1 MNKHIEFS
9 LDLSAT
15 DNKIRDRG
23 AIFASKDRGS
33 VSILISVYKYE
44 IKDTDEIKVLSV
56 FENSGNRVFENAI
69 VLNGV
74 ARYDFDTNLITEDDT
89 VTNYVYIKSGDK
101 EADIG
106 GFSFDVRLSEIDR
119 GAEIIKNHYD
129 KNYETLLTDFKNRIN
144 DFINDL
150 GDLNEAYEAISAIQT
165 NIENL
170 SGSLNNKTDYSYVHE
185 LLLGIE
191 LTPGPQGPQGPQGE
205 QGPQGD
211 KGDVGLQG
219 ETGPQ
224 GPQGLP
230 GPQGEIGPR
239 GPEGPQGLQG
249 MTGATG
255 LTGSAGPTGPEG
267 PKGDKGDPGERGPVG
282 EPGPQGPKGIDGLN
296 GQDGKDGASVTI
308 EGTILD
314 LSELPTANESNQG
327 NGYLF
332 NGDLH
337 VSNGTEWENVGRIQG
352 PKGDKGN
359 PGEKGDIGERG
370 PQGLTGTQG
379 EVGPQ
384 GPRGYTGDSVYETWL
399 TRPGN
404 EGKSVDEFLDSI
416 KGEKGET
423 GAQGAQ
429 GLQGPEGEKGED
441 GVGIPQ
447 TISKSGDTVTLSDM
461 GGSISLTDYAKAS
474 QVLTNVP
481 SDAKFTDT
489 VYTHPS
495 SHPASMITESSIKRF
510 VTDTEKANWDS
521 KTDDATVNA
530 HISEEDNP
538 HAVTK
543 AQVGLANVDNVKQAT
558 KTEFDTHNSDTAKHI
573 TASERSNWNSKQ
585 NALGFTPENISNKS
599 KANGYASLDANGK
612 VPASELPS
620 YVDDV
625 VEATTLANLPTTGE
639 TGKIYVTT
647 NDNKT
652 YRWSGTAYVE
662 ISVSLALGTTSSTA
676 YRGDLGNTAYSHS
689 QVTGNPH
696 GTTKAQIGLGN
707 VDNTSDANKPIS
719 TAMQTELDK
728 KVNSSQVLTD
738 VPANAKFTDTI
749 YSHPSTHPASMI
761 VETSTKRF
769 VTDSEKAIWN
779 AKANTSAATTSSDGL
794 MSKEDKD
801 KLNGIATGAQVNRTI
816 ATQSEA
822 ESGTNNTTDMTPL
835 RTKQAITKQSM
846 VVVNHGTNPS
856 TERPTG
862 ALAVY
867 WIGTVEPTNATDNDL
882 WIGG

>member
-150 GDLNEAYEAISAIQT
+150 DDLNGAYEAISAIQT

-205 QGPQGD
+205 QGYKGD

-352 PKGDKGN
+352 PKGDKGD
-359 PGEKGDIGERG
+359 PGEKGATGERG

-423 GAQGAQ
+423 GAQGIQ

-481 SDAKFTDT
+481 LDAKFTDT
-489 VYTHPS
+489 TYTHPS
-495 SHPASMITESSIKRF
+495 S
-510 VTDTEKANWDS
+510 
-521 KTDDATVNA
+521 
-530 HISEEDNP
+530 
-538 HAVTK
+538 
-543 AQVGLANVDNVKQAT
+543 
-558 KTEFDTHNSDTAKHI
+558 
-573 TASERSNWNSKQ
+573 
-585 NALGFTPENISNKS
+585 
-599 KANGYASLDANGK
+599 
-612 VPASELPS
+612 
-620 YVDDV
+620 
-625 VEATTLANLPTTGE
+625 
-639 TGKIYVTT
+639 
-647 NDNKT
+647 
-652 YRWSGTAYVE
+652 
-662 ISVSLALGTTSSTA
+662 
-676 YRGDLGNTAYSHS
+676 
-689 QVTGNPH
+689 
-696 GTTKAQIGLGN
+696 
-707 VDNTSDANKPIS
+707 
-719 TAMQTELDK
+719 
-728 KVNSSQVLTD
+728 
-738 VPANAKFTDTI
+738 
-749 YSHPSTHPASMI
+749 HPASMI

-816 ATQSEA
+816 TTQSEA

-835 RTKQAITKQSM
+835 RTKQAITKQAM
-846 VVVNHGTNPS
+846 VVVNHDTNAS

-867 WIGTVEPTNATDNDL
+867 WIGAVEPTNATDNDL

>member
-150 GDLNEAYEAISAIQT
+150 GDLNGAYEAISAIQT

-205 QGPQGD
+205 QGYKGD

-255 LTGSAGPTGPEG
+255 LTGPAGPTGPEG

-352 PKGDKGN
+352 PKGDKGD
-359 PGEKGDIGERG
+359 PGEKGATGERG

-481 SDAKFTDT
+481 LDAKFTDT
-489 VYTHPS
+489 TYTHPS
-495 SHPASMITESSIKRF
+495 S
-510 VTDTEKANWDS
+510 
-521 KTDDATVNA
+521 
-530 HISEEDNP
+530 
-538 HAVTK
+538 
-543 AQVGLANVDNVKQAT
+543 
-558 KTEFDTHNSDTAKHI
+558 
-573 TASERSNWNSKQ
+573 
-585 NALGFTPENISNKS
+585 
-599 KANGYASLDANGK
+599 
-612 VPASELPS
+612 
-620 YVDDV
+620 
-625 VEATTLANLPTTGE
+625 
-639 TGKIYVTT
+639 
-647 NDNKT
+647 
-652 YRWSGTAYVE
+652 
-662 ISVSLALGTTSSTA
+662 
-676 YRGDLGNTAYSHS
+676 
-689 QVTGNPH
+689 
-696 GTTKAQIGLGN
+696 
-707 VDNTSDANKPIS
+707 
-719 TAMQTELDK
+719 
-728 KVNSSQVLTD
+728 
-738 VPANAKFTDTI
+738 
-749 YSHPSTHPASMI
+749 HPASMI

-816 ATQSEA
+816 TTQSEA

-835 RTKQAITKQSM
+835 RTKQAITKQAM
-846 VVVNHGTNPS
+846 VVVNHDTNAS
-856 TERPTG
+856 IERPTG

-867 WIGTVEPTNATDNDL
+867 WIGAVEPTNAADNDL

>member
-150 GDLNEAYEAISAIQT
+150 GDLNGAYEAISAIQT

-205 QGPQGD
+205 QGYKGD

-352 PKGDKGN
+352 PKGDKGD
-359 PGEKGDIGERG
+359 PGEKGATGERG
-370 PQGLTGTQG
+370 PQGLTGAQG

-423 GAQGAQ
+423 GAQGAQGAQ

-481 SDAKFTDT
+481 LDAKFTDT
-489 VYTHPS
+489 TYTHPS
-495 SHPASMITESSIKRF
+495 S
-510 VTDTEKANWDS
+510 
-521 KTDDATVNA
+521 
-530 HISEEDNP
+530 
-538 HAVTK
+538 
-543 AQVGLANVDNVKQAT
+543 
-558 KTEFDTHNSDTAKHI
+558 
-573 TASERSNWNSKQ
+573 
-585 NALGFTPENISNKS
+585 
-599 KANGYASLDANGK
+599 
-612 VPASELPS
+612 
-620 YVDDV
+620 
-625 VEATTLANLPTTGE
+625 
-639 TGKIYVTT
+639 
-647 NDNKT
+647 
-652 YRWSGTAYVE
+652 
-662 ISVSLALGTTSSTA
+662 
-676 YRGDLGNTAYSHS
+676 
-689 QVTGNPH
+689 
-696 GTTKAQIGLGN
+696 
-707 VDNTSDANKPIS
+707 
-719 TAMQTELDK
+719 
-728 KVNSSQVLTD
+728 
-738 VPANAKFTDTI
+738 
-749 YSHPSTHPASMI
+749 HPASMI

-816 ATQSEA
+816 TTQSEA

-835 RTKQAITKQSM
+835 RTKQAITKQAM

-867 WIGTVEPTNATDNDL
+867 WIGAVEPTNATDNDL

>member
-150 GDLNEAYEAISAIQT
+150 GDLNGAYEAISAIQT

-191 LTPGPQGPQGPQGE
+191 LTPGPQGPQGPRGE
-205 QGPQGD
+205 QGYKGD

-267 PKGDKGDPGERGPVG
+267 PKGDKGDPGERGPQG
-282 EPGPQGPKGIDGLN
+282 LQGPKGPKGIDGLN

-332 NGDLH
+332 NGDLY

-352 PKGDKGN
+352 PKGDKGER
-359 PGEKGDIGERG
+359 GEKGDTGERG
-370 PQGLTGTQG
+370 LQGLTGAQG

-416 KGEKGET
+416 KGAKGET

-429 GLQGPEGEKGED
+429 GLQGPEGEKGEKGED

-461 GGSISLTDYAKAS
+461 GGSISLTDYAKSS

-481 SDAKFTDT
+481 LDAKFTDT
-489 VYTHPS
+489 TYTHPS
-495 SHPASMITESSIKRF
+495 S
-510 VTDTEKANWDS
+510 
-521 KTDDATVNA
+521 
-530 HISEEDNP
+530 
-538 HAVTK
+538 
-543 AQVGLANVDNVKQAT
+543 
-558 KTEFDTHNSDTAKHI
+558 
-573 TASERSNWNSKQ
+573 
-585 NALGFTPENISNKS
+585 
-599 KANGYASLDANGK
+599 
-612 VPASELPS
+612 
-620 YVDDV
+620 
-625 VEATTLANLPTTGE
+625 
-639 TGKIYVTT
+639 
-647 NDNKT
+647 
-652 YRWSGTAYVE
+652 
-662 ISVSLALGTTSSTA
+662 
-676 YRGDLGNTAYSHS
+676 
-689 QVTGNPH
+689 
-696 GTTKAQIGLGN
+696 
-707 VDNTSDANKPIS
+707 
-719 TAMQTELDK
+719 
-728 KVNSSQVLTD
+728 
-738 VPANAKFTDTI
+738 
-749 YSHPSTHPASMI
+749 HPASMI

-816 ATQSEA
+816 TTQSEA

-835 RTKQAITKQSM
+835 RTKQAITKQAM
-846 VVVNHGTNPS
+846 VVVNHDTNAS

-867 WIGTVEPTNATDNDL
+867 WIGAVEPTNATDNDL

>member
-150 GDLNEAYEAISAIQT
+150 GDLNGAYEAISAIQT

-205 QGPQGD
+205 QGYKGD

-352 PKGDKGN
+352 PKGDKGD
-359 PGEKGDIGERG
+359 PGEKGATGERG

-429 GLQGPEGEKGED
+429 GAQGLQGPEGEKGED

-461 GGSISLTDYAKAS
+461 GGSISLTDYAKSS

-481 SDAKFTDT
+481 LDAKFTDT
-489 VYTHPS
+489 TYTHPS
-495 SHPASMITESSIKRF
+495 S
-510 VTDTEKANWDS
+510 
-521 KTDDATVNA
+521 
-530 HISEEDNP
+530 
-538 HAVTK
+538 
-543 AQVGLANVDNVKQAT
+543 
-558 KTEFDTHNSDTAKHI
+558 
-573 TASERSNWNSKQ
+573 
-585 NALGFTPENISNKS
+585 
-599 KANGYASLDANGK
+599 
-612 VPASELPS
+612 
-620 YVDDV
+620 
-625 VEATTLANLPTTGE
+625 
-639 TGKIYVTT
+639 
-647 NDNKT
+647 
-652 YRWSGTAYVE
+652 
-662 ISVSLALGTTSSTA
+662 
-676 YRGDLGNTAYSHS
+676 
-689 QVTGNPH
+689 
-696 GTTKAQIGLGN
+696 
-707 VDNTSDANKPIS
+707 
-719 TAMQTELDK
+719 
-728 KVNSSQVLTD
+728 
-738 VPANAKFTDTI
+738 
-749 YSHPSTHPASMI
+749 HPASMI

-822 ESGTNNTTDMTPL
+822 ESGTNNTADMTPL

-867 WIGTVEPTNATDNDL
+867 WIGAVEPTNATDNDL

>member
-150 GDLNEAYEAISAIQT
+150 GDLNGAYEAISAIQT

-205 QGPQGD
+205 QGYKGD

-332 NGDLH
+332 NGDLY

-352 PKGDKGN
+352 PKGDKGD
-359 PGEKGDIGERG
+359 PGEKGDTGERG

-429 GLQGPEGEKGED
+429 GLQGLEGEKGED

-481 SDAKFTDT
+481 LDAKFTDT
-489 VYTHPS
+489 TYTHPS
-495 SHPASMITESSIKRF
+495 S
-510 VTDTEKANWDS
+510 
-521 KTDDATVNA
+521 
-530 HISEEDNP
+530 
-538 HAVTK
+538 
-543 AQVGLANVDNVKQAT
+543 
-558 KTEFDTHNSDTAKHI
+558 
-573 TASERSNWNSKQ
+573 
-585 NALGFTPENISNKS
+585 
-599 KANGYASLDANGK
+599 
-612 VPASELPS
+612 
-620 YVDDV
+620 
-625 VEATTLANLPTTGE
+625 
-639 TGKIYVTT
+639 
-647 NDNKT
+647 
-652 YRWSGTAYVE
+652 
-662 ISVSLALGTTSSTA
+662 
-676 YRGDLGNTAYSHS
+676 
-689 QVTGNPH
+689 
-696 GTTKAQIGLGN
+696 
-707 VDNTSDANKPIS
+707 
-719 TAMQTELDK
+719 
-728 KVNSSQVLTD
+728 
-738 VPANAKFTDTI
+738 
-749 YSHPSTHPASMI
+749 HPASMI

-816 ATQSEA
+816 TTQSEA

-835 RTKQAITKQSM
+835 RTKQAITKQAM
-846 VVVNHGTNPS
+846 VVVNHDTNAS

-867 WIGTVEPTNATDNDL
+867 WIGAVEPTNATDNDL

>member
-150 GDLNEAYEAISAIQT
+150 GDLNGAYEAISAIQT

-191 LTPGPQGPQGPQGE
+191 LTPGPQGPQGPRGE
-205 QGPQGD
+205 QGYKGD

-267 PKGDKGDPGERGPVG
+267 PKGDKGDPGEQGPVG

-352 PKGDKGN
+352 PKGDKGD
-359 PGEKGDIGERG
+359 PGEKGATGERG

-429 GLQGPEGEKGED
+429 GAQGLQGPEGEKGED

-481 SDAKFTDT
+481 LDAKFTDT
-489 VYTHPS
+489 TYTHPS
-495 SHPASMITESSIKRF
+495 S
-510 VTDTEKANWDS
+510 
-521 KTDDATVNA
+521 
-530 HISEEDNP
+530 
-538 HAVTK
+538 
-543 AQVGLANVDNVKQAT
+543 
-558 KTEFDTHNSDTAKHI
+558 
-573 TASERSNWNSKQ
+573 
-585 NALGFTPENISNKS
+585 
-599 KANGYASLDANGK
+599 
-612 VPASELPS
+612 
-620 YVDDV
+620 
-625 VEATTLANLPTTGE
+625 
-639 TGKIYVTT
+639 
-647 NDNKT
+647 
-652 YRWSGTAYVE
+652 
-662 ISVSLALGTTSSTA
+662 
-676 YRGDLGNTAYSHS
+676 
-689 QVTGNPH
+689 
-696 GTTKAQIGLGN
+696 
-707 VDNTSDANKPIS
+707 
-719 TAMQTELDK
+719 
-728 KVNSSQVLTD
+728 
-738 VPANAKFTDTI
+738 
-749 YSHPSTHPASMI
+749 HPASMI

-822 ESGTNNTTDMTPL
+822 ESGTNNTADMTPL

-867 WIGTVEPTNATDNDL
+867 WIGAVEPTNATDNDL

>member
-150 GDLNEAYEAISAIQT
+150 GDLNGAYEAISAIQT

-191 LTPGPQGPQGPQGE
+191 LTPGPQGPQGPRGE
-205 QGPQGD
+205 QGYKGD

-267 PKGDKGDPGERGPVG
+267 PKGDKGDPGEQ
-282 EPGPQGPKGIDGLN
+282 GPQGLQGPKGDKGIDGLN

-332 NGDLH
+332 NGDLY

-370 PQGLTGTQG
+370 LQGLTGVQG

-416 KGEKGET
+416 KGAKGET

-429 GLQGPEGEKGED
+429 GLQGPEGEKGKD

-481 SDAKFTDT
+481 LDAKFTDT
-489 VYTHPS
+489 TYTHPS
-495 SHPASMITESSIKRF
+495 S
-510 VTDTEKANWDS
+510 
-521 KTDDATVNA
+521 
-530 HISEEDNP
+530 
-538 HAVTK
+538 
-543 AQVGLANVDNVKQAT
+543 
-558 KTEFDTHNSDTAKHI
+558 
-573 TASERSNWNSKQ
+573 
-585 NALGFTPENISNKS
+585 
-599 KANGYASLDANGK
+599 
-612 VPASELPS
+612 
-620 YVDDV
+620 
-625 VEATTLANLPTTGE
+625 
-639 TGKIYVTT
+639 
-647 NDNKT
+647 
-652 YRWSGTAYVE
+652 
-662 ISVSLALGTTSSTA
+662 
-676 YRGDLGNTAYSHS
+676 
-689 QVTGNPH
+689 
-696 GTTKAQIGLGN
+696 
-707 VDNTSDANKPIS
+707 
-719 TAMQTELDK
+719 
-728 KVNSSQVLTD
+728 
-738 VPANAKFTDTI
+738 
-749 YSHPSTHPASMI
+749 HPASMI

-816 ATQSEA
+816 TTQSEA

-835 RTKQAITKQSM
+835 RTKQAITKQAM
-846 VVVNHGTNPS
+846 VVVNHDTNAS

-867 WIGTVEPTNATDNDL
+867 WIGAVEPTNATDNDL

>member
-150 GDLNEAYEAISAIQT
+150 GDLNGAYEAISAIQT

-205 QGPQGD
+205 QGYKGD

-352 PKGDKGN
+352 PKGDKGD
-359 PGEKGDIGERG
+359 PGEKGDTGERG

-423 GAQGAQ
+423 GAQGIQ
-429 GLQGPEGEKGED
+429 GLQGPEGDKGED

-481 SDAKFTDT
+481 LDAKFTDT
-489 VYTHPS
+489 TYTHPS
-495 SHPASMITESSIKRF
+495 S
-510 VTDTEKANWDS
+510 
-521 KTDDATVNA
+521 
-530 HISEEDNP
+530 
-538 HAVTK
+538 
-543 AQVGLANVDNVKQAT
+543 
-558 KTEFDTHNSDTAKHI
+558 
-573 TASERSNWNSKQ
+573 
-585 NALGFTPENISNKS
+585 
-599 KANGYASLDANGK
+599 
-612 VPASELPS
+612 
-620 YVDDV
+620 
-625 VEATTLANLPTTGE
+625 
-639 TGKIYVTT
+639 
-647 NDNKT
+647 
-652 YRWSGTAYVE
+652 
-662 ISVSLALGTTSSTA
+662 
-676 YRGDLGNTAYSHS
+676 
-689 QVTGNPH
+689 
-696 GTTKAQIGLGN
+696 
-707 VDNTSDANKPIS
+707 
-719 TAMQTELDK
+719 
-728 KVNSSQVLTD
+728 
-738 VPANAKFTDTI
+738 
-749 YSHPSTHPASMI
+749 HPASMI

-779 AKANTSAATTSSDGL
+779 DKANTSAATTSSDGL

-816 ATQSEA
+816 TTQSEA

-835 RTKQAITKQSM
+835 RTKQAITKQAM
-846 VVVNHGTNPS
+846 VVVNHDTNAS

-867 WIGTVEPTNATDNDL
+867 WIGAVEPTNATDNDL

>member
-150 GDLNEAYEAISAIQT
+150 GDLNGAYEAISAIQT

-205 QGPQGD
+205 QGYKGD

-255 LTGSAGPTGPEG
+255 LTGPAGPTGPEG

-352 PKGDKGN
+352 PKGDKGD
-359 PGEKGDIGERG
+359 PGEKGATGERG

-461 GGSISLTDYAKAS
+461 GGSISLTDYAKSS

-481 SDAKFTDT
+481 LDAKFTDT
-489 VYTHPS
+489 TYTHPS
-495 SHPASMITESSIKRF
+495 S
-510 VTDTEKANWDS
+510 
-521 KTDDATVNA
+521 
-530 HISEEDNP
+530 
-538 HAVTK
+538 
-543 AQVGLANVDNVKQAT
+543 
-558 KTEFDTHNSDTAKHI
+558 
-573 TASERSNWNSKQ
+573 
-585 NALGFTPENISNKS
+585 
-599 KANGYASLDANGK
+599 
-612 VPASELPS
+612 
-620 YVDDV
+620 
-625 VEATTLANLPTTGE
+625 
-639 TGKIYVTT
+639 
-647 NDNKT
+647 
-652 YRWSGTAYVE
+652 
-662 ISVSLALGTTSSTA
+662 
-676 YRGDLGNTAYSHS
+676 
-689 QVTGNPH
+689 
-696 GTTKAQIGLGN
+696 
-707 VDNTSDANKPIS
+707 
-719 TAMQTELDK
+719 
-728 KVNSSQVLTD
+728 
-738 VPANAKFTDTI
+738 
-749 YSHPSTHPASMI
+749 HPASMI

-816 ATQSEA
+816 TTQSEA

-835 RTKQAITKQSM
+835 RTKQAITKQAM
-846 VVVNHGTNPS
+846 VVVNHDTNAS

-867 WIGTVEPTNATDNDL
+867 WIGAVEPTNATDNDL

>member
-150 GDLNEAYEAISAIQT
+150 GDLNGAYEAISAIQT

-205 QGPQGD
+205 QGYKGD

-352 PKGDKGN
+352 PKGDKGD
-359 PGEKGDIGERG
+359 PGEKGDTGERG

-384 GPRGYTGDSVYETWL
+384 GPRGYSGDSVYETWL

-481 SDAKFTDT
+481 LDAKFTDT
-489 VYTHPS
+489 TYTHPS
-495 SHPASMITESSIKRF
+495 S
-510 VTDTEKANWDS
+510 
-521 KTDDATVNA
+521 
-530 HISEEDNP
+530 
-538 HAVTK
+538 
-543 AQVGLANVDNVKQAT
+543 
-558 KTEFDTHNSDTAKHI
+558 
-573 TASERSNWNSKQ
+573 
-585 NALGFTPENISNKS
+585 
-599 KANGYASLDANGK
+599 
-612 VPASELPS
+612 
-620 YVDDV
+620 
-625 VEATTLANLPTTGE
+625 
-639 TGKIYVTT
+639 
-647 NDNKT
+647 
-652 YRWSGTAYVE
+652 
-662 ISVSLALGTTSSTA
+662 
-676 YRGDLGNTAYSHS
+676 
-689 QVTGNPH
+689 
-696 GTTKAQIGLGN
+696 
-707 VDNTSDANKPIS
+707 
-719 TAMQTELDK
+719 
-728 KVNSSQVLTD
+728 
-738 VPANAKFTDTI
+738 
-749 YSHPSTHPASMI
+749 HPASMI

-779 AKANTSAATTSSDGL
+779 DKANTSAATTSSDGL

-816 ATQSEA
+816 TTQSEA

-835 RTKQAITKQSM
+835 RTKQAITKQAM
-846 VVVNHGTNPS
+846 VVVNHDTNAS

-867 WIGTVEPTNATDNDL
+867 WIGAVEPTNATDNDL

>member
-1 MNKHIEFS
+1 
-9 LDLSAT
+9 
-15 DNKIRDRG
+15 
-23 AIFASKDRGS
+23 
-33 VSILISVYKYE
+33 
-44 IKDTDEIKVLSV
+44 
-56 FENSGNRVFENAI
+56 
-69 VLNGV
+69 
-74 ARYDFDTNLITEDDT
+74 
-89 VTNYVYIKSGDK
+89 
-101 EADIG
+101 
-106 GFSFDVRLSEIDR
+106 
-119 GAEIIKNHYD
+119 
-129 KNYETLLTDFKNRIN
+129 
-144 DFINDL
+144 
-150 GDLNEAYEAISAIQT
+150 
-165 NIENL
+165 
-170 SGSLNNKTDYSYVHE
+170 
-185 LLLGIE
+185 
-191 LTPGPQGPQGPQGE
+191 
-205 QGPQGD
+205 
-211 KGDVGLQG
+211 
-219 ETGPQ
+219 
-224 GPQGLP
+224 
-230 GPQGEIGPR
+230 
-239 GPEGPQGLQG
+239 

-255 LTGSAGPTGPEG
+255 LTGPAGPTGPEG

-352 PKGDKGN
+352 PKGDKGD
-359 PGEKGDIGERG
+359 PGEKGATGERG

-461 GGSISLTDYAKAS
+461 GGSISLTDYAKSS

-481 SDAKFTDT
+481 LDAKFTDT
-489 VYTHPS
+489 TYTHPS
-495 SHPASMITESSIKRF
+495 S
-510 VTDTEKANWDS
+510 
-521 KTDDATVNA
+521 
-530 HISEEDNP
+530 
-538 HAVTK
+538 
-543 AQVGLANVDNVKQAT
+543 
-558 KTEFDTHNSDTAKHI
+558 
-573 TASERSNWNSKQ
+573 
-585 NALGFTPENISNKS
+585 
-599 KANGYASLDANGK
+599 
-612 VPASELPS
+612 
-620 YVDDV
+620 
-625 VEATTLANLPTTGE
+625 
-639 TGKIYVTT
+639 
-647 NDNKT
+647 
-652 YRWSGTAYVE
+652 
-662 ISVSLALGTTSSTA
+662 
-676 YRGDLGNTAYSHS
+676 
-689 QVTGNPH
+689 
-696 GTTKAQIGLGN
+696 
-707 VDNTSDANKPIS
+707 
-719 TAMQTELDK
+719 
-728 KVNSSQVLTD
+728 
-738 VPANAKFTDTI
+738 
-749 YSHPSTHPASMI
+749 HPASMI

-816 ATQSEA
+816 TTQSEA

-835 RTKQAITKQSM
+835 RTKQAITKQAM
-846 VVVNHGTNPS
+846 VVVNHDTNAS

-867 WIGTVEPTNATDNDL
+867 WIGAVEPTNATDNDL

>member
-150 GDLNEAYEAISAIQT
+150 GDLNGAYEAISAIQT

-205 QGPQGD
+205 QGYKGD

-267 PKGDKGDPGERGPVG
+267 PKGDKGDPGEQGPVG

-352 PKGDKGN
+352 PKGDKGD
-359 PGEKGDIGERG
+359 PGEKGATGERG

-481 SDAKFTDT
+481 LDAKFTDT
-489 VYTHPS
+489 TYTHPS
-495 SHPASMITESSIKRF
+495 S
-510 VTDTEKANWDS
+510 
-521 KTDDATVNA
+521 
-530 HISEEDNP
+530 
-538 HAVTK
+538 
-543 AQVGLANVDNVKQAT
+543 
-558 KTEFDTHNSDTAKHI
+558 
-573 TASERSNWNSKQ
+573 
-585 NALGFTPENISNKS
+585 
-599 KANGYASLDANGK
+599 
-612 VPASELPS
+612 
-620 YVDDV
+620 
-625 VEATTLANLPTTGE
+625 
-639 TGKIYVTT
+639 
-647 NDNKT
+647 
-652 YRWSGTAYVE
+652 
-662 ISVSLALGTTSSTA
+662 
-676 YRGDLGNTAYSHS
+676 
-689 QVTGNPH
+689 
-696 GTTKAQIGLGN
+696 
-707 VDNTSDANKPIS
+707 
-719 TAMQTELDK
+719 
-728 KVNSSQVLTD
+728 
-738 VPANAKFTDTI
+738 
-749 YSHPSTHPASMI
+749 HPASMI

-816 ATQSEA
+816 TTQSEA

-835 RTKQAITKQSM
+835 RTKQAITKQAM
-846 VVVNHGTNPS
+846 VVVNHDTNAS

-867 WIGTVEPTNATDNDL
+867 WIGAVEPTNATDNDL

>member
-150 GDLNEAYEAISAIQT
+150 GDLNGAYEAISAIQT

-191 LTPGPQGPQGPQGE
+191 LTPGPQGPQGPRGE
-205 QGPQGD
+205 QGYKGD

-267 PKGDKGDPGERGPVG
+267 PKGDKGDPGERGPQG
-282 EPGPQGPKGIDGLN
+282 LQGPKGPKGIDGLN

-332 NGDLH
+332 NGDLY

-352 PKGDKGN
+352 PKGDKGER
-359 PGEKGDIGERG
+359 GEKGDTGERG
-370 PQGLTGTQG
+370 LQGLTGAQG

-404 EGKSVDEFLDSI
+404 ESKSVDEFLDSI
-416 KGEKGET
+416 KGAKGET

-461 GGSISLTDYAKAS
+461 GGSISLTDYAKSS

-481 SDAKFTDT
+481 LDAKFTDT
-489 VYTHPS
+489 TYTHPS
-495 SHPASMITESSIKRF
+495 S
-510 VTDTEKANWDS
+510 
-521 KTDDATVNA
+521 
-530 HISEEDNP
+530 
-538 HAVTK
+538 
-543 AQVGLANVDNVKQAT
+543 
-558 KTEFDTHNSDTAKHI
+558 
-573 TASERSNWNSKQ
+573 
-585 NALGFTPENISNKS
+585 
-599 KANGYASLDANGK
+599 
-612 VPASELPS
+612 
-620 YVDDV
+620 
-625 VEATTLANLPTTGE
+625 
-639 TGKIYVTT
+639 
-647 NDNKT
+647 
-652 YRWSGTAYVE
+652 
-662 ISVSLALGTTSSTA
+662 
-676 YRGDLGNTAYSHS
+676 
-689 QVTGNPH
+689 
-696 GTTKAQIGLGN
+696 
-707 VDNTSDANKPIS
+707 
-719 TAMQTELDK
+719 
-728 KVNSSQVLTD
+728 
-738 VPANAKFTDTI
+738 
-749 YSHPSTHPASMI
+749 HPASMI

-816 ATQSEA
+816 TTQSEA

-835 RTKQAITKQSM
+835 RTKQAITKQAM
-846 VVVNHGTNPS
+846 VVVNHDTNAS

-867 WIGTVEPTNATDNDL
+867 WIGAVEPTNATDNDL

>member
-144 DFINDL
+144 DFIDDL
-150 GDLNEAYEAISAIQT
+150 GDLNGAYEAISAIQT

-205 QGPQGD
+205 QGYKGD

-359 PGEKGDIGERG
+359 PGEKGATGERG

-384 GPRGYTGDSVYETWL
+384 GPRGYSGDSVYETWL

-429 GLQGPEGEKGED
+429 GFQGPEGEKGED

-481 SDAKFTDT
+481 LDAKFTDT
-489 VYTHPS
+489 TYTHPS
-495 SHPASMITESSIKRF
+495 S
-510 VTDTEKANWDS
+510 
-521 KTDDATVNA
+521 
-530 HISEEDNP
+530 
-538 HAVTK
+538 
-543 AQVGLANVDNVKQAT
+543 
-558 KTEFDTHNSDTAKHI
+558 
-573 TASERSNWNSKQ
+573 
-585 NALGFTPENISNKS
+585 
-599 KANGYASLDANGK
+599 
-612 VPASELPS
+612 
-620 YVDDV
+620 
-625 VEATTLANLPTTGE
+625 
-639 TGKIYVTT
+639 
-647 NDNKT
+647 
-652 YRWSGTAYVE
+652 
-662 ISVSLALGTTSSTA
+662 
-676 YRGDLGNTAYSHS
+676 
-689 QVTGNPH
+689 
-696 GTTKAQIGLGN
+696 
-707 VDNTSDANKPIS
+707 
-719 TAMQTELDK
+719 
-728 KVNSSQVLTD
+728 
-738 VPANAKFTDTI
+738 
-749 YSHPSTHPASMI
+749 HPASMI

-779 AKANTSAATTSSDGL
+779 DKANTSAATTSSDGL

-816 ATQSEA
+816 TTQSEA

-835 RTKQAITKQSM
+835 RTKQAITKQAM
-846 VVVNHGTNPS
+846 VVVNHDTNAS

-867 WIGTVEPTNATDNDL
+867 WIGAVEPTNATDNDL

>member
-150 GDLNEAYEAISAIQT
+150 GDLNGAYEAISAIQT

-191 LTPGPQGPQGPQGE
+191 LTPGPQGPQGPRGE
-205 QGPQGD
+205 QGYKGD

-267 PKGDKGDPGERGPVG
+267 PKGDKGDPGERGPQG
-282 EPGPQGPKGIDGLN
+282 LQGPKGPKGIDGLN

-308 EGTILD
+308 KGTILD

-337 VSNGTEWENVGRIQG
+337 VSNGAEWENVGRIQG
-352 PKGDKGN
+352 PKGDKGD
-359 PGEKGDIGERG
+359 PGEKGATGERG

-429 GLQGPEGEKGED
+429 GLQGSEGEKGED

-481 SDAKFTDT
+481 LDAKFTDT
-489 VYTHPS
+489 TYTHPS
-495 SHPASMITESSIKRF
+495 S
-510 VTDTEKANWDS
+510 
-521 KTDDATVNA
+521 
-530 HISEEDNP
+530 
-538 HAVTK
+538 
-543 AQVGLANVDNVKQAT
+543 
-558 KTEFDTHNSDTAKHI
+558 
-573 TASERSNWNSKQ
+573 
-585 NALGFTPENISNKS
+585 
-599 KANGYASLDANGK
+599 
-612 VPASELPS
+612 
-620 YVDDV
+620 
-625 VEATTLANLPTTGE
+625 
-639 TGKIYVTT
+639 
-647 NDNKT
+647 
-652 YRWSGTAYVE
+652 
-662 ISVSLALGTTSSTA
+662 
-676 YRGDLGNTAYSHS
+676 
-689 QVTGNPH
+689 
-696 GTTKAQIGLGN
+696 
-707 VDNTSDANKPIS
+707 
-719 TAMQTELDK
+719 
-728 KVNSSQVLTD
+728 
-738 VPANAKFTDTI
+738 
-749 YSHPSTHPASMI
+749 HPASMI

-816 ATQSEA
+816 TTQSEA

-835 RTKQAITKQSM
+835 RTKQAITKQAM
-846 VVVNHGTNPS
+846 VVVNHDTNAS

-867 WIGTVEPTNATDNDL
+867 WIGAVEPTNATDNDL

>member
-150 GDLNEAYEAISAIQT
+150 GDLNGAYEAISAIQT

-205 QGPQGD
+205 QGYKGD

-267 PKGDKGDPGERGPVG
+267 PKGDKGDPGERGPQG
-282 EPGPQGPKGIDGLN
+282 LQGPKGDKGIDGLN

-332 NGDLH
+332 NGDLY

-352 PKGDKGN
+352 PKGDKGER
-359 PGEKGDIGERG
+359 GEKGDTGERG
-370 PQGLTGTQG
+370 LQGLTGAQG

-404 EGKSVDEFLDSI
+404 ESKSVDEFLDSI
-416 KGEKGET
+416 KGAKGET

-429 GLQGPEGEKGED
+429 GLQGPEGEKGKD

-447 TISKSGDTVTLSDM
+447 TISKSGDTVTLSDI

-481 SDAKFTDT
+481 LDAKFTDT
-489 VYTHPS
+489 TYTHPS
-495 SHPASMITESSIKRF
+495 S
-510 VTDTEKANWDS
+510 
-521 KTDDATVNA
+521 
-530 HISEEDNP
+530 
-538 HAVTK
+538 
-543 AQVGLANVDNVKQAT
+543 
-558 KTEFDTHNSDTAKHI
+558 
-573 TASERSNWNSKQ
+573 
-585 NALGFTPENISNKS
+585 
-599 KANGYASLDANGK
+599 
-612 VPASELPS
+612 
-620 YVDDV
+620 
-625 VEATTLANLPTTGE
+625 
-639 TGKIYVTT
+639 
-647 NDNKT
+647 
-652 YRWSGTAYVE
+652 
-662 ISVSLALGTTSSTA
+662 
-676 YRGDLGNTAYSHS
+676 
-689 QVTGNPH
+689 
-696 GTTKAQIGLGN
+696 
-707 VDNTSDANKPIS
+707 
-719 TAMQTELDK
+719 
-728 KVNSSQVLTD
+728 
-738 VPANAKFTDTI
+738 
-749 YSHPSTHPASMI
+749 HPASMI

-816 ATQSEA
+816 TTQSEA

-835 RTKQAITKQSM
+835 RTKQAITKQAM
-846 VVVNHGTNPS
+846 VVVNHDTNAS

-867 WIGTVEPTNATDNDL
+867 WIGAVEPTNATDNDL

>member
-150 GDLNEAYEAISAIQT
+150 GDLNGAYEAISAIQT

-191 LTPGPQGPQGPQGE
+191 LTPGPQGPQGPRGE
-205 QGPQGD
+205 QGYKGD

-267 PKGDKGDPGERGPVG
+267 PKGDKGDPGERGPQG
-282 EPGPQGPKGIDGLN
+282 LQGPKGPKGIDGLN

-332 NGDLH
+332 NGDLY

-352 PKGDKGN
+352 PKGDKGER
-359 PGEKGDIGERG
+359 GEKGDTGERG
-370 PQGLTGTQG
+370 PQGLTGVQG

-429 GLQGPEGEKGED
+429 GLQGPEGEKGKD

-481 SDAKFTDT
+481 LDAKFTDT
-489 VYTHPS
+489 TYTHPS
-495 SHPASMITESSIKRF
+495 S
-510 VTDTEKANWDS
+510 
-521 KTDDATVNA
+521 
-530 HISEEDNP
+530 
-538 HAVTK
+538 
-543 AQVGLANVDNVKQAT
+543 
-558 KTEFDTHNSDTAKHI
+558 
-573 TASERSNWNSKQ
+573 
-585 NALGFTPENISNKS
+585 
-599 KANGYASLDANGK
+599 
-612 VPASELPS
+612 
-620 YVDDV
+620 
-625 VEATTLANLPTTGE
+625 
-639 TGKIYVTT
+639 
-647 NDNKT
+647 
-652 YRWSGTAYVE
+652 
-662 ISVSLALGTTSSTA
+662 
-676 YRGDLGNTAYSHS
+676 
-689 QVTGNPH
+689 
-696 GTTKAQIGLGN
+696 
-707 VDNTSDANKPIS
+707 
-719 TAMQTELDK
+719 
-728 KVNSSQVLTD
+728 
-738 VPANAKFTDTI
+738 
-749 YSHPSTHPASMI
+749 HPASMI

-816 ATQSEA
+816 TTQSEA

-835 RTKQAITKQSM
+835 RTKQAITKQAM
-846 VVVNHGTNPS
+846 VVVNHDTNAS

-867 WIGTVEPTNATDNDL
+867 WIGAVEPTNATDNDL

>member
-150 GDLNEAYEAISAIQT
+150 GDLNGAYEAISAIQT

-205 QGPQGD
+205 QGYKGD

-352 PKGDKGN
+352 PKGDKGD
-359 PGEKGDIGERG
+359 PGEKGATGERG

-429 GLQGPEGEKGED
+429 GAQGLQGPEGEKGED

-481 SDAKFTDT
+481 LDAKFTDT
-489 VYTHPS
+489 TYTHPS
-495 SHPASMITESSIKRF
+495 S
-510 VTDTEKANWDS
+510 
-521 KTDDATVNA
+521 
-530 HISEEDNP
+530 
-538 HAVTK
+538 
-543 AQVGLANVDNVKQAT
+543 
-558 KTEFDTHNSDTAKHI
+558 
-573 TASERSNWNSKQ
+573 
-585 NALGFTPENISNKS
+585 
-599 KANGYASLDANGK
+599 
-612 VPASELPS
+612 
-620 YVDDV
+620 
-625 VEATTLANLPTTGE
+625 
-639 TGKIYVTT
+639 
-647 NDNKT
+647 
-652 YRWSGTAYVE
+652 
-662 ISVSLALGTTSSTA
+662 
-676 YRGDLGNTAYSHS
+676 
-689 QVTGNPH
+689 
-696 GTTKAQIGLGN
+696 
-707 VDNTSDANKPIS
+707 
-719 TAMQTELDK
+719 
-728 KVNSSQVLTD
+728 
-738 VPANAKFTDTI
+738 
-749 YSHPSTHPASMI
+749 HPASMI

-779 AKANTSAATTSSDGL
+779 DKANTSAATTSSDGL

-816 ATQSEA
+816 TTQSEA

-835 RTKQAITKQSM
+835 RTKQAITKQAM
-846 VVVNHGTNPS
+846 VVVNHDTNAS

-867 WIGTVEPTNATDNDL
+867 WIGAVEPTNATDNDL

>member
-1 MNKHIEFS
+1 
-9 LDLSAT
+9 
-15 DNKIRDRG
+15 
-23 AIFASKDRGS
+23 
-33 VSILISVYKYE
+33 
-44 IKDTDEIKVLSV
+44 
-56 FENSGNRVFENAI
+56 
-69 VLNGV
+69 
-74 ARYDFDTNLITEDDT
+74 
-89 VTNYVYIKSGDK
+89 GDK

-150 GDLNEAYEAISAIQT
+150 GDLNGAYEAISAIQT

-191 LTPGPQGPQGPQGE
+191 LTPGRQGPQGPQGE
-205 QGPQGD
+205 QGYKGD

-332 NGDLH
+332 NGDLY

-352 PKGDKGN
+352 PKGDKGD
-359 PGEKGDIGERG
+359 PGEKGDTGERG
-370 PQGLTGTQG
+370 PQGLTGAQG

-404 EGKSVDEFLDSI
+404 ESKSVDEFLDSI
-416 KGEKGET
+416 KGAKGET

-481 SDAKFTDT
+481 
-489 VYTHPS
+489 
-495 SHPASMITESSIKRF
+495 
-510 VTDTEKANWDS
+510 
-521 KTDDATVNA
+521 
-530 HISEEDNP
+530 
-538 HAVTK
+538 
-543 AQVGLANVDNVKQAT
+543 
-558 KTEFDTHNSDTAKHI
+558 
-573 TASERSNWNSKQ
+573 
-585 NALGFTPENISNKS
+585 
-599 KANGYASLDANGK
+599 LD
-612 VPASELPS
+612 
-620 YVDDV
+620 
-625 VEATTLANLPTTGE
+625 
-639 TGKIYVTT
+639 
-647 NDNKT
+647 
-652 YRWSGTAYVE
+652 
-662 ISVSLALGTTSSTA
+662 
-676 YRGDLGNTAYSHS
+676 
-689 QVTGNPH
+689 
-696 GTTKAQIGLGN
+696 
-707 VDNTSDANKPIS
+707 
-719 TAMQTELDK
+719 
-728 KVNSSQVLTD
+728 
-738 VPANAKFTDTI
+738 AKFTDTI
-749 YSHPSTHPASMI
+749 YTHPSSHPASMI

-816 ATQSEA
+816 TTQSEA

-835 RTKQAITKQSM
+835 RTKQAIT
-846 VVVNHGTNPS
+846 
-856 TERPTG
+856 
-862 ALAVY
+862 
-867 WIGTVEPTNATDNDL
+867 
-882 WIGG
+882 

>member
-15 DNKIRDRG
+15 DNKIRNKG
-23 AIFASKDRGS
+23 AVFASKDKGS
-33 VSILISVYKYE
+33 VSILIRVYKYE

-56 FENSGNRVFENAI
+56 FENSGNRVFEDAT
-69 VLNGV
+69 VSNGT
-74 ARYDFDTNLITEDDT
+74 ARYDFDTSLITEDDT

-129 KNYETLLTDFKNRIN
+129 KNYETLLTDFKNRID

-150 GDLNEAYEAISAIQT
+150 GDLNGAYEAISAIQT

-191 LTPGPQGPQGPQGE
+191 LTP
-205 QGPQGD
+205 
-211 KGDVGLQG
+211 
-219 ETGPQ
+219 GPQ

-352 PKGDKGN
+352 PKGDKGD
-359 PGEKGDIGERG
+359 PGEKGATGERG

-481 SDAKFTDT
+481 LGAKFTDT
-489 VYTHPS
+489 TYTHPS
-495 SHPASMITESSIKRF
+495 SHPASMITESSTKRF
-510 VTDTEKANWDS
+510 VTDTEKANWNS

-530 HISEEDNP
+530 HIAEEDNP
-538 HAVTK
+538 HAV
-543 AQVGLANVDNVKQAT
+543 
-558 KTEFDTHNSDTAKHI
+558 
-573 TASERSNWNSKQ
+573 
-585 NALGFTPENISNKS
+585 
-599 KANGYASLDANGK
+599 
-612 VPASELPS
+612 
-620 YVDDV
+620 
-625 VEATTLANLPTTGE
+625 
-639 TGKIYVTT
+639 
-647 NDNKT
+647 
-652 YRWSGTAYVE
+652 
-662 ISVSLALGTTSSTA
+662 
-676 YRGDLGNTAYSHS
+676 
-689 QVTGNPH
+689 
-696 GTTKAQIGLGN
+696 TKAQIGLGN
-707 VDNTSDANKPIS
+707 VDNTSDTNKPVS
-719 TAMQTELDK
+719 TAMQAELDK

-794 MSKEDKD
+794 MSKEDKN
-801 KLNGIATGAQVNRTI
+801 KLNGISTGAQVNRTI

-846 VVVNHGTNPS
+846 VVVNHGTNAN
-856 TERPTG
+856 TERPTD

>member
-150 GDLNEAYEAISAIQT
+150 GDLNGAYEAISAIQT

-191 LTPGPQGPQGPQGE
+191 LTPGPQGPQGPRGE
-205 QGPQGD
+205 QGYKGD

-224 GPQGLP
+224 GPRGLP
-230 GPQGEIGPR
+230 GPQGGIGPR

-267 PKGDKGDPGERGPVG
+267 PKGDKGDPGERGPQG
-282 EPGPQGPKGIDGLN
+282 LQGPQGPKGIDGLN

-332 NGDLH
+332 NGDLY

-359 PGEKGDIGERG
+359 PGEKGATGERG
-370 PQGLTGTQG
+370 PQGLTGAQG

-429 GLQGPEGEKGED
+429 GAQGLQGPEGEKGED

-461 GGSISLTDYAKAS
+461 GGSISLTDYAKSS

-481 SDAKFTDT
+481 LDAKFTDT
-489 VYTHPS
+489 TYTHPS
-495 SHPASMITESSIKRF
+495 S
-510 VTDTEKANWDS
+510 
-521 KTDDATVNA
+521 
-530 HISEEDNP
+530 
-538 HAVTK
+538 
-543 AQVGLANVDNVKQAT
+543 
-558 KTEFDTHNSDTAKHI
+558 
-573 TASERSNWNSKQ
+573 
-585 NALGFTPENISNKS
+585 
-599 KANGYASLDANGK
+599 
-612 VPASELPS
+612 
-620 YVDDV
+620 
-625 VEATTLANLPTTGE
+625 
-639 TGKIYVTT
+639 
-647 NDNKT
+647 
-652 YRWSGTAYVE
+652 
-662 ISVSLALGTTSSTA
+662 
-676 YRGDLGNTAYSHS
+676 
-689 QVTGNPH
+689 
-696 GTTKAQIGLGN
+696 
-707 VDNTSDANKPIS
+707 
-719 TAMQTELDK
+719 
-728 KVNSSQVLTD
+728 
-738 VPANAKFTDTI
+738 
-749 YSHPSTHPASMI
+749 HPASMI

-816 ATQSEA
+816 TTQSEA

-835 RTKQAITKQSM
+835 RTKQAITKQAM
-846 VVVNHGTNPS
+846 VVVNHDTNAS

-867 WIGTVEPTNATDNDL
+867 WIGAVEPTNATDNDL

>member
-150 GDLNEAYEAISAIQT
+150 GDLNGAYEAISAIQT

-191 LTPGPQGPQGPQGE
+191 LTPGPQGPQGPRGE
-205 QGPQGD
+205 QGYKGD

-224 GPQGLP
+224 GPRGLP

-267 PKGDKGDPGERGPVG
+267 PKGDKGDPGERGPQG
-282 EPGPQGPKGIDGLN
+282 LQGPKGPKGIDGLN

-332 NGDLH
+332 NGDLY

-352 PKGDKGN
+352 PKGDKGER
-359 PGEKGDIGERG
+359 GEKGDTGDRG
-370 PQGLTGTQG
+370 PQGLTGVQG

-416 KGEKGET
+416 KGAKGET

-481 SDAKFTDT
+481 LDAKFTDT
-489 VYTHPS
+489 TYTHPS
-495 SHPASMITESSIKRF
+495 S
-510 VTDTEKANWDS
+510 
-521 KTDDATVNA
+521 
-530 HISEEDNP
+530 
-538 HAVTK
+538 
-543 AQVGLANVDNVKQAT
+543 
-558 KTEFDTHNSDTAKHI
+558 
-573 TASERSNWNSKQ
+573 
-585 NALGFTPENISNKS
+585 
-599 KANGYASLDANGK
+599 
-612 VPASELPS
+612 
-620 YVDDV
+620 
-625 VEATTLANLPTTGE
+625 
-639 TGKIYVTT
+639 
-647 NDNKT
+647 
-652 YRWSGTAYVE
+652 
-662 ISVSLALGTTSSTA
+662 
-676 YRGDLGNTAYSHS
+676 
-689 QVTGNPH
+689 
-696 GTTKAQIGLGN
+696 
-707 VDNTSDANKPIS
+707 
-719 TAMQTELDK
+719 
-728 KVNSSQVLTD
+728 
-738 VPANAKFTDTI
+738 
-749 YSHPSTHPASMI
+749 HPASMI

-816 ATQSEA
+816 TTQSEA

-835 RTKQAITKQSM
+835 RTKQAITKQAM
-846 VVVNHGTNPS
+846 VVVNHDTNAS

-867 WIGTVEPTNATDNDL
+867 WIGAVEPTNATDNDL

>member
-15 DNKIRDRG
+15 DNKIRNKG
-23 AIFASKDRGS
+23 AVFASKDKGS
-33 VSILISVYKYE
+33 VSILIRVYKYE

-56 FENSGNRVFENAI
+56 FENSGNRVFEDAT
-69 VLNGV
+69 VSNGT
-74 ARYDFDTNLITEDDT
+74 ARYDFDTSLITEDDT
-89 VTNYVYIKSGDK
+89 VTNYVYIKSEDK

-129 KNYETLLTDFKNRIN
+129 KNYETLLTDFKNRID

-150 GDLNEAYEAISAIQT
+150 GDLNGAYEAISAIQT

-205 QGPQGD
+205 QGYKGD

-224 GPQGLP
+224 GPP

-352 PKGDKGN
+352 PKGDKGD
-359 PGEKGDIGERG
+359 PGEKGATGERG

-404 EGKSVDEFLDSI
+404 EGKSIDEFLDAT

-481 SDAKFTDT
+481 LGAKFTDT
-489 VYTHPS
+489 TYTHPS
-495 SHPASMITESSIKRF
+495 SHPASMITESSTKRF
-510 VTDTEKANWDS
+510 VTDTEKANWNS

-530 HISEEDNP
+530 HIAEEDNP
-538 HAVTK
+538 HAV
-543 AQVGLANVDNVKQAT
+543 
-558 KTEFDTHNSDTAKHI
+558 
-573 TASERSNWNSKQ
+573 
-585 NALGFTPENISNKS
+585 
-599 KANGYASLDANGK
+599 
-612 VPASELPS
+612 
-620 YVDDV
+620 
-625 VEATTLANLPTTGE
+625 
-639 TGKIYVTT
+639 
-647 NDNKT
+647 
-652 YRWSGTAYVE
+652 
-662 ISVSLALGTTSSTA
+662 
-676 YRGDLGNTAYSHS
+676 
-689 QVTGNPH
+689 
-696 GTTKAQIGLGN
+696 TKAQIGLGN
-707 VDNTSDANKPIS
+707 VDNTSDTNKPVS
-719 TAMQTELDK
+719 TAMQAELDK

-794 MSKEDKD
+794 MSKEDKN
-801 KLNGIATGAQVNRTI
+801 KLNGISTGAQVNRTI

-846 VVVNHGTNPS
+846 VVVNHGTNAN
-856 TERPTG
+856 TERPTD

>member
-150 GDLNEAYEAISAIQT
+150 GDLNGAYEAISAIQT

-205 QGPQGD
+205 QGYKGD

-332 NGDLH
+332 NGDLY

-352 PKGDKGN
+352 PKGDKGD
-359 PGEKGDIGERG
+359 PGEKGDTGERG

-384 GPRGYTGDSVYETWL
+384 GPRGYSGDSVYDTWVA
-399 TRPGN
+399 RPGN

-481 SDAKFTDT
+481 LDAKFTDT
-489 VYTHPS
+489 TYTHPS
-495 SHPASMITESSIKRF
+495 S
-510 VTDTEKANWDS
+510 
-521 KTDDATVNA
+521 
-530 HISEEDNP
+530 
-538 HAVTK
+538 
-543 AQVGLANVDNVKQAT
+543 
-558 KTEFDTHNSDTAKHI
+558 
-573 TASERSNWNSKQ
+573 
-585 NALGFTPENISNKS
+585 
-599 KANGYASLDANGK
+599 
-612 VPASELPS
+612 
-620 YVDDV
+620 
-625 VEATTLANLPTTGE
+625 
-639 TGKIYVTT
+639 
-647 NDNKT
+647 
-652 YRWSGTAYVE
+652 
-662 ISVSLALGTTSSTA
+662 
-676 YRGDLGNTAYSHS
+676 
-689 QVTGNPH
+689 
-696 GTTKAQIGLGN
+696 
-707 VDNTSDANKPIS
+707 
-719 TAMQTELDK
+719 
-728 KVNSSQVLTD
+728 
-738 VPANAKFTDTI
+738 
-749 YSHPSTHPASMI
+749 HPASMI

-816 ATQSEA
+816 TTQSEA

-835 RTKQAITKQSM
+835 RTKQAITKQAM
-846 VVVNHGTNPS
+846 VVVNHDTNAS

-867 WIGTVEPTNATDNDL
+867 WIGAVEPTNATDNDL

>member
-56 FENSGNRVFENAI
+56 FENSGNRVFEDAI
-69 VLNGV
+69 VSDGI

-150 GDLNEAYEAISAIQT
+150 GDLNGAYEAISEIQT

-205 QGPQGD
+205 QGYKGD

-255 LTGSAGPTGPEG
+255 LTGPAGPTGPEG

-352 PKGDKGN
+352 PKGDKGD
-359 PGEKGDIGERG
+359 PGEKGATGERG

-481 SDAKFTDT
+481 LDAKFTDT
-489 VYTHPS
+489 TYTHPS
-495 SHPASMITESSIKRF
+495 S
-510 VTDTEKANWDS
+510 
-521 KTDDATVNA
+521 
-530 HISEEDNP
+530 
-538 HAVTK
+538 
-543 AQVGLANVDNVKQAT
+543 
-558 KTEFDTHNSDTAKHI
+558 
-573 TASERSNWNSKQ
+573 
-585 NALGFTPENISNKS
+585 
-599 KANGYASLDANGK
+599 
-612 VPASELPS
+612 
-620 YVDDV
+620 
-625 VEATTLANLPTTGE
+625 
-639 TGKIYVTT
+639 
-647 NDNKT
+647 
-652 YRWSGTAYVE
+652 
-662 ISVSLALGTTSSTA
+662 
-676 YRGDLGNTAYSHS
+676 
-689 QVTGNPH
+689 
-696 GTTKAQIGLGN
+696 
-707 VDNTSDANKPIS
+707 
-719 TAMQTELDK
+719 
-728 KVNSSQVLTD
+728 
-738 VPANAKFTDTI
+738 
-749 YSHPSTHPASMI
+749 HPASMI

-816 ATQSEA
+816 TTQSEA

-835 RTKQAITKQSM
+835 RTKQAITKQAM
-846 VVVNHGTNPS
+846 VVVNHDTNAS

-867 WIGTVEPTNATDNDL
+867 WIGAVEPTNATDNDL

>member
-150 GDLNEAYEAISAIQT
+150 GDLNGAYEAISAIQT

-205 QGPQGD
+205 QGYKGD

-352 PKGDKGN
+352 PKGDKGD
-359 PGEKGDIGERG
+359 PGEKGATGERG

-461 GGSISLTDYAKAS
+461 GGSISLTDYAKSS

-481 SDAKFTDT
+481 LDAKFTDT
-489 VYTHPS
+489 TYTHPS
-495 SHPASMITESSIKRF
+495 S
-510 VTDTEKANWDS
+510 
-521 KTDDATVNA
+521 
-530 HISEEDNP
+530 
-538 HAVTK
+538 
-543 AQVGLANVDNVKQAT
+543 
-558 KTEFDTHNSDTAKHI
+558 
-573 TASERSNWNSKQ
+573 
-585 NALGFTPENISNKS
+585 
-599 KANGYASLDANGK
+599 
-612 VPASELPS
+612 
-620 YVDDV
+620 
-625 VEATTLANLPTTGE
+625 
-639 TGKIYVTT
+639 
-647 NDNKT
+647 
-652 YRWSGTAYVE
+652 
-662 ISVSLALGTTSSTA
+662 
-676 YRGDLGNTAYSHS
+676 
-689 QVTGNPH
+689 
-696 GTTKAQIGLGN
+696 
-707 VDNTSDANKPIS
+707 
-719 TAMQTELDK
+719 
-728 KVNSSQVLTD
+728 
-738 VPANAKFTDTI
+738 
-749 YSHPSTHPASMI
+749 HPASMI

-816 ATQSEA
+816 TTQSEA

-835 RTKQAITKQSM
+835 RTKQAITKQAM
-846 VVVNHGTNPS
+846 VVVNHDTNSS

-867 WIGTVEPTNATDNDL
+867 WIGAVEPTNATDNDL

>member
-15 DNKIRDRG
+15 GNKIRDRG

-150 GDLNEAYEAISAIQT
+150 DDLNGAYEAISAIQT
-165 NIENL
+165 NIEDL

-205 QGPQGD
+205 QGYKGD

-332 NGDLH
+332 NGDLY

-352 PKGDKGN
+352 PKGDKGD
-359 PGEKGDIGERG
+359 PGEKGATGERG

-384 GPRGYTGDSVYETWL
+384 GPRGYSGDSVYETWL

-423 GAQGAQ
+423 GAQGIQ

-481 SDAKFTDT
+481 LDAKFTDT
-489 VYTHPS
+489 TYTHPS
-495 SHPASMITESSIKRF
+495 S
-510 VTDTEKANWDS
+510 
-521 KTDDATVNA
+521 
-530 HISEEDNP
+530 
-538 HAVTK
+538 
-543 AQVGLANVDNVKQAT
+543 
-558 KTEFDTHNSDTAKHI
+558 
-573 TASERSNWNSKQ
+573 
-585 NALGFTPENISNKS
+585 
-599 KANGYASLDANGK
+599 
-612 VPASELPS
+612 
-620 YVDDV
+620 
-625 VEATTLANLPTTGE
+625 
-639 TGKIYVTT
+639 
-647 NDNKT
+647 
-652 YRWSGTAYVE
+652 
-662 ISVSLALGTTSSTA
+662 
-676 YRGDLGNTAYSHS
+676 
-689 QVTGNPH
+689 
-696 GTTKAQIGLGN
+696 
-707 VDNTSDANKPIS
+707 
-719 TAMQTELDK
+719 
-728 KVNSSQVLTD
+728 
-738 VPANAKFTDTI
+738 
-749 YSHPSTHPASMI
+749 HPASMI

-816 ATQSEA
+816 TTQSEA

-835 RTKQAITKQSM
+835 RTKQAITKQAM
-846 VVVNHGTNPS
+846 VVVNHDTNAS

-867 WIGTVEPTNATDNDL
+867 WIGAVEPTNATDNDL

>member
-150 GDLNEAYEAISAIQT
+150 GDLNGAYEAISAIQT

-205 QGPQGD
+205 QGYKGD

-352 PKGDKGN
+352 PKGDKGD
-359 PGEKGDIGERG
+359 PGEKGDTGERG

-423 GAQGAQ
+423 GAQGIQ

-481 SDAKFTDT
+481 LDAKFTDT
-489 VYTHPS
+489 TYTHPS
-495 SHPASMITESSIKRF
+495 S
-510 VTDTEKANWDS
+510 
-521 KTDDATVNA
+521 
-530 HISEEDNP
+530 
-538 HAVTK
+538 
-543 AQVGLANVDNVKQAT
+543 
-558 KTEFDTHNSDTAKHI
+558 
-573 TASERSNWNSKQ
+573 
-585 NALGFTPENISNKS
+585 
-599 KANGYASLDANGK
+599 
-612 VPASELPS
+612 
-620 YVDDV
+620 
-625 VEATTLANLPTTGE
+625 
-639 TGKIYVTT
+639 
-647 NDNKT
+647 
-652 YRWSGTAYVE
+652 
-662 ISVSLALGTTSSTA
+662 
-676 YRGDLGNTAYSHS
+676 
-689 QVTGNPH
+689 
-696 GTTKAQIGLGN
+696 
-707 VDNTSDANKPIS
+707 
-719 TAMQTELDK
+719 
-728 KVNSSQVLTD
+728 
-738 VPANAKFTDTI
+738 
-749 YSHPSTHPASMI
+749 HPASMI

-816 ATQSEA
+816 TTQSEA

-835 RTKQAITKQSM
+835 RTKQAITKQAM
-846 VVVNHGTNPS
+846 VVVNHDTNAS

-867 WIGTVEPTNATDNDL
+867 WIGAVEPTNATDNDL